1 MNENIDLTKIL
12 KHCPLGWKFYS
23 KAHGDVYFYGF
34 NLSDTN
40 NPIVVEHDGFCL
52 TLQKMG
58 TNSIRTK
65 VNVY

>member
-40 NPIVVEHDGFCL
+40 NPIVIEHDGLLSNF
-52 TLQKMG
+52 
-58 TNSIRTK
+58 TK
-65 VNVY
+65 KWAQIPF